1 MFSGIQTNCQAKVA
15 LCNGYCDSIKVLC
28 DRDFMKMKKLT
39 SMKNFFSLNGVHWPD
54 LEWINTDSI
63 LHSTPLAEVPEG
75 RLLFTPSYIDEP
87 ALHFQP
93 NQLCFLQYTS
103 GSTSLP
109 KGVMISWSSLTTN
122 IQTIISSLKAGTH
135 AVVVSWLPQYH
146 DMGLIG
152 SLLSLLY
159 ISFPILFIL
168 LSFIPTVVVVV
179 LT

>member
-1 MFSGIQTNCQAKVA
+1 
-15 LCNGYCDSIKVLC
+15 
-28 DRDFMKMKKLT
+28 MKMKKLT
-39 SMKNFFSLNGVHWPD
+39 SMKNFFSMNGVHWPD

-63 LHSTPLAEVPEG
+63 LQKTTLPEVPEG
-75 RLLFTPSYIDEP
+75 CNFLFFLFIDEP
-87 ALHFQP
+87 ALHFKP
-93 NQLCFLQYTS
+93 DQLCFLQYTS

-122 IQTIISSLKAGTH
+122 IQTIIHSLKAGPH

-159 ISFPILFIL
+159 ISFHSLLLHF
-168 LSFIPTVVVVV
+168 LSFIHTVVVVV
-179 LT
+179 LI

>member
-1 MFSGIQTNCQAKVA
+1 
-15 LCNGYCDSIKVLC
+15 
-28 DRDFMKMKKLT
+28 MKMKKLT
-39 SMKNFFSLNGVHWPD
+39 SMKNFFSMNGVHWPD

-63 LHSTPLAEVPEG
+63 LQKTTLPEVPEG
-75 RLLFTPSYIDEP
+75 CNFLFSLLIDEP
-87 ALHFQP
+87 ALHFKP
-93 NQLCFLQYTS
+93 DQLCFLQYTS

-122 IQTIISSLKAGTH
+122 IQTIIHSLKAGPH

-159 ISFPILFIL
+159 ISFHSLLHF
-168 LSFIPTVVVVV
+168 LSFIHTVVVVV
-179 LT
+179 LI